1 MLNVRQRQLNLRTYH
16 YFYSGKIDGIE
27 GSNTKNAYRLFQKYV
42 EITVDGIYGKN
53 TNAKLIEVIKDL
65 QGKLNSHGY
74 SLTVDGIAG
83 INTINAIKDYQ
94 SKNGLVSDGI
104 AGNNTYKKLDGT
116 IPSSNK
122 YKFPVN
128 YIYVSQTYKSTHKA
142 VDLGW
147 SSKYYGSSQE
157 IYACF
162 DGTVIVN
169 SYASDAGNYVA
180 IRHDNGDVSRYL
192 HLKSR
197 SHLSIGTRVQKGEKV
212 GIMGS
217 TGRSTGPHLHFDLT
231 KNGSRVNP
239 LDYLYVY
246 SGQIV
251 NSVSKGLVRYI

>member
-1 MLNVRQRQLNLRTYH
+1 MLNIKQRQQNLQTY
-16 YFYSGKIDGIE
+16 YLFYNGKIDGIE
-27 GSNTKNAYRLFQKYV
+27 GVNTKKAYRSFQKFV
-42 EITVDGIYGKN
+42 GITVDGIYGRN
-53 TNAKLIEVIKDL
+53 TNEKLVGVIKDL

-74 SLTVDGIAG
+74 NLAVDGIAG
-83 INTINAIKDYQ
+83 TNTF
-94 SKNGLVSDGI
+94 
-104 AGNNTYKKLDGT
+104 KKLDNENR
-116 IPSSNK
+116 SSTK
-122 YKFPVN
+122 YRFPVN

-147 SSKYYGSSQE
+147 SSKYYGRNQD
-157 IYACF
+157 IYACY

-180 IRHDNGDVSRYL
+180 IRHDNGDISRYL
-192 HLKSR
+192 HLNSR
-197 SHLSIGTRVQKGEKV
+197 SNLKVGTRVQKGEKV
-212 GIMGS
+212 GIMGT

-251 NSVSKGLVRYI
+251 NSSSQSLVRYI